1 MYEISENLELP
12 EEVVRIARELSL
24 GKHRSADELAS
35 ATRVPKWK
43 VARVLKRLESLGFA
57 RSSREVRFAIGRPRK
72 FYTITEDGIK
82 FFKLERSEVG

>member
-1 MYEISENLELP
+1 MEVP
-12 EEVVRIARELSL
+12 KEVVLVARELSL

-57 RSSREVRFAIGRPRK
+57 RSSQEVRFAIGRPRK
-72 FYTITEDGIK
+72 FYVLTEDGIK
-82 FFKLERSEVG
+82 FFKLERSEQG